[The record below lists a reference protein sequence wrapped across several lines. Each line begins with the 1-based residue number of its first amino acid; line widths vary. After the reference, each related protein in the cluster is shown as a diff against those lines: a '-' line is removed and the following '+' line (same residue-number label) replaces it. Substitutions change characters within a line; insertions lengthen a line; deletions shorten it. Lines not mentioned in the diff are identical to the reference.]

1 MHFIV
6 FRLFGIYK
14 LTSTDVIALAF
25 YPAPAPALA
34 PAPAPAPA
42 RAPYFFGRRLSSERA
57 GKAGGESICAP
68 SHPLSALACSE
79 QVQDPTTT
87 LNEPV
92 ATFAPVVQSLVA
104 PTTKRVKFES
114 AASVPASAQQQE
126 EEQQSDDRKRDSPK
140 KESKKEKSLRAK
152 EVRREF
158 LHRNAKSQRNVVVA
172 QKRSSNSVALS
183 SEVVTNAIEEVT
195 AENAIREAA
204 AERKRQNEGELL
216 EIDNLMEEI
225 NMDLSFGGID

>member
-1 MHFIV
+1 MSI
-6 FRLFGIYK
+6 G
-14 LTSTDVIALAF
+14 
-25 YPAPAPALA
+25 
-34 PAPAPAPA
+34 
-42 RAPYFFGRRLSSERA
+42 ERA
-57 GKAGGESICAP
+57 GKAGGESPCAP
-68 SHPLSALACSE
+68 SHPLSAPACSE
-79 QVQDPTTT
+79 QVQDPTTA

-92 ATFAPVVQSLVA
+92 ATFAPVVQAADATPPAQVEQSAVPSLVA
-104 PTTKRVKFES
+104 PTTQQVKFES

-152 EVRREF
+152 EVRREV
-158 LHRNAKSQRNVVVA
+158 LHRNAKSQRNVIVA
-172 QKRSSNSVALS
+172 QKRSSNSVAQS

>member
-1 MHFIV
+1 M
-6 FRLFGIYK
+6 RE
-14 LTSTDVIALAF
+14 
-25 YPAPAPALA
+25 
-34 PAPAPAPA
+34 
-42 RAPYFFGRRLSSERA
+42 RGRQAENTHVL
-57 GKAGGESICAP
+57 P
-68 SHPLSALACSE
+68 HPLSAPACSE
-79 QVQDPTTT
+79 QVQDPTTA

-92 ATFAPVVQSLVA
+92 ATIAPVVQAADATPPAQVKQYAVPSLAA
-104 PTTKRVKFES
+104 PTTQRVKFES

-152 EVRREF
+152 EVRREV
-158 LHRNAKSQRNVVVA
+158 LHRNAKSQRNVIVA
-172 QKRSSNSVALS
+172 QKRSSNSVAQF
-183 SEVVTNAIEEVT
+183 SEVVANAVEEVT

-225 NMDLSFGGID
+225 NMDQSFGGID

>member
-25 YPAPAPALA
+25 YPTPAPALA

-42 RAPYFFGRRLSSERA
+42 RAPYFFGRA
-57 GKAGGESICAP
+57 GKAGGESPCAP
-68 SHPLSALACSE
+68 SHPLSAPACSE
-79 QVQDPTTT
+79 QVQDPTTA

-104 PTTKRVKFES
+104 PTTQRVKFES

-152 EVRREF
+152 EVRREV
-158 LHRNAKSQRNVVVA
+158 LHRNAKSQRNVIVA
-172 QKRSSNSVALS
+172 QKRSSNSVD
-183 SEVVTNAIEEVT
+183 
-195 AENAIREAA
+195 AEM
-204 AERKRQNEGELL
+204 Q
-216 EIDNLMEEI
+216 
-225 NMDLSFGGID
+225 

>member
-1 MHFIV
+1 M
-6 FRLFGIYK
+6 
-14 LTSTDVIALAF
+14 
-25 YPAPAPALA
+25 
-34 PAPAPAPA
+34 
-42 RAPYFFGRRLSSERA
+42 SSERA
-57 GKAGGESICAP
+57 GKAGGESPCAP
-68 SHPLSALACSE
+68 SHPLSAPACSE
-79 QVQDPTTT
+79 QVQDPTTA

-126 EEQQSDDRKRDSPK
+126 EEQQSDDHKRDSPK